1 MPEGF
6 WDRVSGLIAWFGLC
20 NLWFWPWINAPF
32 GVGILW
38 WIGIGAV
45 NYLLVGSWRLVPWW
59 YKEKNR

>member
-6 WDRVSGLIAWFGLC
+6 WDRVSGLMAWFGLC
-20 NLWFWPWINAPF
+20 NLWFWPWINEPF

-59 YKEKNR
+59 YKDK